1 MFLRAEGTDSM
12 IKASEREGDARD
24 EDRDANVRELQQL
37 IAIEERTRVQT
48 RAVRTAYSLSHP
60 FFQLVTIR
68 ERIKRHQNS
77 YAPPFIF
84 GAAYGCGAHLACT
97 VPTSGDCI

>member
-48 RAVRTAYSLSHP
+48 RAVRTA
-60 FFQLVTIR
+60 
-68 ERIKRHQNS
+68 
-77 YAPPFIF
+77 
-84 GAAYGCGAHLACT
+84 
-97 VPTSGDCI
+97 